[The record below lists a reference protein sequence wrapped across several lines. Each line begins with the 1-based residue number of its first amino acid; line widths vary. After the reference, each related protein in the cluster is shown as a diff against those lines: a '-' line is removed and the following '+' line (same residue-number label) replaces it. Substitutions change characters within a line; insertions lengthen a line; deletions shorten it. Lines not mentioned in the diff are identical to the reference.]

1 VFPTVTRIVTRLSK
15 LGLTLNLVMKRTI
28 ADAHEEVA
36 LSSTVRSPS
45 LLLIGPETAIR
56 DFLDPLMPSL
66 AEPVVCC
73 DGASP
78 EFPNPPIGSLIVHD
92 VAQLTPFNQQQLLE
106 WMNDPNRSARV
117 IATSSGP
124 VFPNVARGAFSD
136 GLYYRLNTFT
146 FMLNNEAAAPAA
158 GSSHARHTLEGLS
171 AS

>member
-1 VFPTVTRIVTRLSK
+1 MSS
-15 LGLTLNLVMKRTI
+15 NLRT
-28 ADAHEEVA
+28 
-36 LSSTVRSPS
+36 PN

-73 DGASP
+73 DATSP
-78 EFPNPPIGSLIVHD
+78 EFPNAPIGSLIVHD
-92 VAQLTPFNQQQLLE
+92 VARLTPSDQQHLLD
-106 WMNDPNRSARV
+106 WINDPSRSARV
-117 IATSSGP
+117 IATSAGP

-146 FMLNNEAAAPAA
+146 FMLSDEEATASGAERSR
-158 GSSHARHTLEGLS
+158 SSLAVEGLS